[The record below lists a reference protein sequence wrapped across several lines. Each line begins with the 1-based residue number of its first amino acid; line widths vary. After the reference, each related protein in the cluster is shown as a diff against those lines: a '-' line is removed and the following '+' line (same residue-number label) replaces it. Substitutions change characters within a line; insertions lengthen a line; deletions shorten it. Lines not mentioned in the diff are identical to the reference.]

1 MTTIS
6 ADSQTGLQTTMLAA
20 LRHPNFRLYFFGQV
34 ISLSGTWMQTIAQG
48 WLVYQLTQS
57 ELWLGIVA
65 CAAGLPML
73 LLAPAAGVLVDR
85 VPRRTLLLISQSAQM
100 LLAFTLAALVFA
112 GVAQVAHIIALAF
125 LLGITNALDA
135 PSRQSII
142 VDLVGHEDLNS
153 GIALN
158 AIMFNLS
165 RIIGPAAAGLLLTQ
179 VGPAWCFLLNGISYL
194 GMLIILFIIHPE
206 AQLQVSGSLAPLRR
220 LKEGLRFARS
230 HPTIAPMLLLA
241 AITSLTTINLSTL
254 LPAFAAEILQSPAE
268 AYAAMSTGMGIG
280 AVAAAALMTI
290 LGKVFGRG
298 RVVTAMVVW
307 VMATGLA
314 VSGTASIPTA
324 VALISLF
331 GFGIILQFVTMNT
344 LIQSVVPDAFRG
356 RVMSLYTLTFFG
368 VAPFGALALGALA
381 DAISTPSAL
390 AVYVLLGGLLSL
402 AILVRAPQVR
412 ALQ

>member
-1 MTTIS
+1 MTTS
-6 ADSQTGLQTTMLAA
+6 VDSQTRLQTTTLAA
-20 LRHPNFRLYFFGQV
+20 LRHPNFRLYFFGQL

-57 ELWLGIVA
+57 ELWLGVVA

-112 GVAQVAHIIALAF
+112 GAAQVAHILVLAA
-125 LLGITNALDA
+125 LLGVTNALDA

-142 VDLVGHEDLNS
+142 VDLVGHEDLSS

-158 AIMFNLS
+158 AVMFNLS
-165 RIIGPAAAGLLLTQ
+165 RIVGPAMAGLLLTQ
-179 VGPAWCFLLNGISYL
+179 MGPAWCFLLNGVSYL
-194 GMLIILFIIHPE
+194 GTLTILLIIHPE
-206 AQLQVSGSLAPLRR
+206 AQLQAGGSLAPLRR

-254 LPAFAAEILQSPAE
+254 LPAFAAEILKSPAE

-280 AVAAAALMTI
+280 AVTAAALMTT
-290 LGKVFGRG
+290 LGKAFGRG
-298 RVVTAMVVW
+298 RVVTAMAVW
-307 VMATGLA
+307 VMTTGLA
-314 VSGTASIPTA
+314 VSGTTSIPAA
-324 VALISLF
+324 VMLMSLF

-344 LIQSVVPDAFRG
+344 LIQTVVPDAFRG

-381 DAISTPSAL
+381 DVISTPLAL
-390 AVYVLLGGLLSL
+390 AVYALLGGLLSL
-402 AILVRAPQVR
+402 AVLARARQLR
-412 ALQ
+412 ALR